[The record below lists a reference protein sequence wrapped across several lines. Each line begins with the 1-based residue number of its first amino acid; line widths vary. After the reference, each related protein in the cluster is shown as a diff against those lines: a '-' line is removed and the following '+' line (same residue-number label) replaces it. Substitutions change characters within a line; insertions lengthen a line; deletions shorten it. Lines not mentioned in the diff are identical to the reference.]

1 IAEQADDQ
9 RAAEGR
15 RDGVDPCFEQRV
27 APHQA
32 HRAGEAGNRQHP
44 RRDVEQ
50 HGESG
55 GRHKRPETLFEQAAN
70 VHGSTCK
77 PESQSAITTPM
88 PMLSDS
94 RKASAPRA
102 TPETRSLLLKS
113 RTDVISGTPGT
124 ISRTDA
130 ASACWGRGASS
141 NGHRIAAV
149 SAATNEQT
157 TVNAKALTRSLP

>member
-1 IAEQADDQ
+1 FQAVD
-9 RAAEGR
+9 GI
-15 RDGVDPCFEQRV
+15 RDFHVTGVQ
-27 APHQA
+27 
-32 HRAGEAGNRQHP
+32 
-44 RRDVEQ
+44 
-50 HGESG
+50 
-55 GRHKRPETLFEQAAN
+55 
-70 VHGSTCK
+70 TCAL
-77 PESQSAITTPM
+77 PISPM

-141 NGHRIAAV
+141 NRHRIAAI

-157 TVNAKALTRSLP
+157 TVSAKAL